1 MKKISDLQRF
11 HTDTG
16 RYNGSCKSECIWAR
30 SYSGS
35 KNFTKNRR
43 DEFCGC
49 TLDEGIQLRNNGIT
63 GQILILGYTQIDLM
77 QLVYKYD
84 LTQTIVSED
93 YGNQIVKSN
102 TNVKVQIAV
111 DTVMHRIGFNETKP
125 KHCAEI
131 IRSFSK
137 TLNITGCFTHLC
149 CVDTKDIDDT
159 EFTNQQ
165 IRRFE

>member
-1 MKKISDLQRF
+1 M
-11 HTDTG
+11 
-16 RYNGSCKSECIWAR
+16 
-30 SYSGS
+30 
-35 KNFTKNRR
+35 
-43 DEFCGC
+43 
-49 TLDEGIQLRNNGIT
+49 RNNGIT

-111 DTVMHRIGFNETKP
+111 DTGMHRIGFNETKP